1 MENKKI
7 SRDEY
12 YRLLDMLQ
20 SEDRESSIV
29 ALNIIENCDL
39 LSNLIQVMLLRYNSQ
54 HDTDLWREHAKEKY
68 IMLNRLFNDEV
79 IAFSSIFRIVK
90 WRYASD
96 ITVGDLEL
104 LFEDYAKS
112 LTEMTSEIFKDIK
125 EVKIKLTT
133 HGSESRTASESQ
145 QGLDVD

>member
-12 YRLLDMLQ
+12 YRLLDML
-20 SEDRESSIV
+20 ESKDEESAVV
-29 ALNIIENCDL
+29 ALNVIENCDL
-39 LSNLIQVMLLRYNSQ
+39 LSNLIQVMLLRYKSNTHSA
-54 HDTDLWREHAKEKY
+54 LWREHAKEKY
-68 IMLNRLFNDEV
+68 LMLNRLFNDES
-79 IAFSSIFRIVK
+79 ITFSSIFRVIK

-96 ITVGDLEL
+96 ITIEDLEL

-112 LTEMTSEIFKDIK
+112 LTEMASEIFKDIK

-145 QGLDVD
+145 QGLDIE